1 MFCFPFFNNIIKA
14 SEDVKEKPT
23 VEDLPG
29 LNDIIFASMKKD
41 CVELG
46 CQFDSVL
53 ETNTS
58 LLGLKYFYFCIIKL
72 NLNLVSEKKFDQR
85 FRQKINK
92 ITLSSAVRNSLN
104 GLSKEIPSNGT
115 MDSALNIT
123 LESVK
128 EDIG

>member
-1 MFCFPFFNNIIKA
+1 MFVFPFSYNAIKA

-41 CVELG
+41 CNELG

-58 LLGLKYFYFCIIKL
+58 LLGMKYFQF
-72 NLNLVSEKKFDQR
+72 
-85 FRQKINK
+85 
-92 ITLSSAVRNSLN
+92 LS
-104 GLSKEIPSNGT
+104 
-115 MDSALNIT
+115 
-123 LESVK
+123 
-128 EDIG
+128 

>member
-1 MFCFPFFNNIIKA
+1 M
-14 SEDVKEKPT
+14 KEKPT

-58 LLGLKYFYFCIIKL
+58 LLGLKYFNLYYKTKPKL
-72 NLNLVSEKKFDQR
+72 CFRKEVRSE
-85 FRQKINK
+85 
-92 ITLSSAVRNSLN
+92 V
-104 GLSKEIPSNGT
+104 
-115 MDSALNIT
+115 
-123 LESVK
+123 
-128 EDIG
+128 